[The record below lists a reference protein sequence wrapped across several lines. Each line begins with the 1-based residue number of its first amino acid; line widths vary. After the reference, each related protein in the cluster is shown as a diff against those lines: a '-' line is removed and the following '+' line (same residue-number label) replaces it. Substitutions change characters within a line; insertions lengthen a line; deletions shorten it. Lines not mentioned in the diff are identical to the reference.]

1 MTIHRSSRLK
11 LALLSAT
18 LACGVAMAPLS
29 AALAASEAV
38 FVMPNSHNGAPTLN
52 PVKTTLDTLAHE
64 LIYDRLIEQDSDQ
77 SYHPHLAESWESTP
91 DGMLW
96 TFKLRQ
102 GVTFHDGEPFN
113 AKTIAWWIPKF
124 AGTDNDYLVAAI
136 DKVEIVD
143 DYTVRFVMKHPDA
156 NLLYNLA
163 SGFMGVPS
171 PKAYEAAGDSYG
183 ITTAVGTGPYKL
195 DHFTTGVETQL
206 IRNDSYTW
214 GSHLAA
220 NRGKA
225 HIEKLL
231 LREIVD
237 EAASYLELKTG
248 GVDMV
253 VDVPNAL
260 LSQYKGIKDV
270 ETKPLPSYGIFY
282 MPINTTAEPFTDIKV
297 RKATALAVN
306 QEEIVSRLYRGV
318 GKPAHTFLIS
328 SLPESKI
335 DPKAEIHHDLRAA
348 NALLDEAG
356 WKKGANGIREK
367 DGKPLTVKLW
377 TQGDT
382 EFKRMTEV
390 IQAQLKAIGMNGEIG
405 VFDVSSIRDQYK
417 KNQHQLAVRSYGW
430 NNADILDWFLSA
442 DRLGYPNVSMWK
454 DAKGEELRKTAMTG
468 SKTMEERIANFKVY
482 HEYVLSQYPVVPIYE
497 PDRTLAYNK
506 TRLTV
511 PEKIRG
517 PKFTAASIIDTKVND

>member
-1 MTIHRSSRLK
+1 
-11 LALLSAT
+11 
-18 LACGVAMAPLS
+18 
-29 AALAASEAV
+29 
-38 FVMPNSHNGAPTLN
+38 
-52 PVKTTLDTLAHE
+52 
-64 LIYDRLIEQDSDQ
+64 
-77 SYHPHLAESWESTP
+77 
-91 DGMLW
+91 
-96 TFKLRQ
+96 
-102 GVTFHDGEPFN
+102 
-113 AKTIAWWIPKF
+113 
-124 AGTDNDYLVAAI
+124 
-136 DKVEIVD
+136 
-143 DYTVRFVMKHPDA
+143 
-156 NLLYNLA
+156 
-163 SGFMGVPS
+163 
-171 PKAYEAAGDSYG
+171 
-183 ITTAVGTGPYKL
+183 
-195 DHFTTGVETQL
+195 
-206 IRNDSYTW
+206 
-214 GSHLAA
+214 
-220 NRGKA
+220 
-225 HIEKLL
+225 
-231 LREIVD
+231 
-237 EAASYLELKTG
+237 
-248 GVDMV
+248 MV